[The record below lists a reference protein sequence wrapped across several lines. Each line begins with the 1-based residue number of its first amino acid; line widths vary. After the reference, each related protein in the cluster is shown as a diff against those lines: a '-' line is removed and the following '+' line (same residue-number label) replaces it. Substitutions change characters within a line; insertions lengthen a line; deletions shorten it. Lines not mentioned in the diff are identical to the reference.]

1 MNFMLV
7 PDVADKFQSR

>member
-7 PDVADKFQSR
+7 HWSLPNW